1 MSSAEL
7 RHNALLRQG
16 FFHASAHPL
25 KLTCRVLLLS
35 LGFVITEVATRVHAD
50 STIAHC
56 LLSDPSPA
64 VQVESGP
71 CRFSQRQGNVTI
83 IFGDRAFDFPVSESG
98 LRYQRSNSTAGIRF
112 DMSSGSSLEVLWR

>member
-1 MSSAEL
+1 M
-7 RHNALLRQG
+7 ALHQ
-16 FFHASAHPL
+16 PL
-25 KLTCRVLLLS
+25 KLTSRLLLLS
-35 LGFVITEVATRVHAD
+35 TLLAFAEPTGRVHAD

-56 LLSDPSPA
+56 LLSDSSPA

-83 IFGDRAFDFPVSESG
+83 IFGNRAFDFPVSESG

-112 DMSSGSSLEVLWR
+112 DMSGGSSLEVLWR